1 MNFFTFDIR
10 KVFAAILMVVLPLLA
25 INMQR
30 NSEEELWFT
39 KPFTWSAGLIQGA
52 FHGFSSGVRGTT
64 SMYLDL
70 IDVKVRN
77 RGLEEEI
84 AKLRAELGS
93 VTELKLENQRLN
105 ELLGFKQ
112 ASPLT
117 LIAAKIVGKDLLPDH
132 YTLTIDR
139 GTDHGVLK
147 NMAVITT
154 GGVVGYIFRAEP
166 QSSQILLMTDRY
178 AAIDA
183 IVQRS
188 RARGVVEGSSRE
200 NGRLSHLKRSDDV
213 EVGDLVVTSGL
224 FRIFP
229 KGFPVGLVTAVER
242 SQYGLSQKVE
252 LKPAVDLSNLEEVF
266 VITNTGDQKFNEVTA
281 EGTKPTTT
289 PAGAK
294 E

>member
-10 KVFAAILMVVLPLLA
+10 KVFAVILMIVLPLLA

-39 KPFTWSAGLIQGA
+39 KPFTWSAGLIQEG
-52 FHGFSSGVRGTT
+52 FHSFSSGVRGTT

-70 IDVKVRN
+70 INVKVRN
-77 RGLEEEI
+77 RALEEEI

-105 ELLGFKQ
+105 HLLGFKQ
-112 ASPLT
+112 ASPLS
-117 LIAAKIVGKDLLPDH
+117 LIAAKIIGKDLLPDH

-139 GTDHGVLK
+139 GTDQGVKK

-166 QSSQILLMTDRY
+166 QNSQVLLMTDRY
-178 AAIDA
+178 AAVDS

-188 RARGVVEGSSRE
+188 RARGVVEGLSRDLAK
-200 NGRLSHLKRSDDV
+200 LSHLKRSDDV

-229 KGFPVGLVTAVER
+229 KGFPVGVVTAVER

-252 LKPAVDLSNLEEVF
+252 VEPAVDLANLEEVF
-266 VITNTGDQKFNEVTA
+266 VITDTGESPK
-281 EGTKPTTT
+281 
-289 PAGAK
+289 
-294 E
+294 

>member
-10 KVFAAILMVVLPLLA
+10 KVFAAILLIVIPLLA

-52 FHGFSSGVRGTT
+52 YHGFSSGVRGTT

-77 RGLEEEI
+77 RELEVEI

-105 ELLGFKQ
+105 QLLGFKQ
-112 ASPLT
+112 ASSLS
-117 LIAAKIVGKDLLPDH
+117 LLAAKIVGKDLLPDH

-139 GTDHGVLK
+139 GTDHGVQK

-154 GGVVGYIFRAEP
+154 GGVVGYIFRAES

-188 RARGVVEGSSRE
+188 RARGIVEGLNRE
-200 NGRLSHLKRSDDV
+200 SARLSHLKRSDDV
-213 EVGDLVVTSGL
+213 QVGDLIVTSGL
-224 FRIFP
+224 LRIFP
-229 KGFPVGLVTAVER
+229 KGFPVGVVTDVER

-252 LKPAVDLSNLEEVF
+252 IKPAVDLTNLEEVF
-266 VITNTGDQKFNEVTA
+266 VVTNTGDQRLDEVAETA
-281 EGTKPTTT
+281 QNQKETSS
-289 PAGAK
+289 AGSQ
-294 E
+294 

>member
-10 KVFAAILMVVLPLLA
+10 KLFAAILLVILPLLA

-39 KPFTWSAGLIQGA
+39 KPFTWSAGLIQETYY
-52 FHGFSSGVRGTT
+52 GFSSGVRGTT
-64 SMYLDL
+64 SKYLDL

-77 RGLEEEI
+77 KALEEEI
-84 AKLRAELGS
+84 ARLRAELGS

-105 ELLGFKQ
+105 QLLGFKQ
-112 ASPLT
+112 SSELT
-117 LIAAKIVGKDLLPDH
+117 LIAAKIVGRDLLPDH

-139 GTDHGVLK
+139 GTDQGVK
-147 NMAVITT
+147 KHMAVITT

-166 QSSQILLMTDRY
+166 QNSQVLLMTDRY

-188 RARGVVEGSSRE
+188 RARGVIEGLNQESA
-200 NGRLSHLKRSDDV
+200 RLSHLKRSDDV

-229 KGFPVGLVTAVER
+229 KGFPVGLVTGVER

-252 LKPAVDLSNLEEVF
+252 LKPVVDLTNLEEVF
-266 VITNTGDQKFNEVTA
+266 VITDTGEQLNNEVPPEEETVKEEA
-281 EGTKPTTT
+281 
-289 PAGAK
+289 PAQ
-294 E
+294 